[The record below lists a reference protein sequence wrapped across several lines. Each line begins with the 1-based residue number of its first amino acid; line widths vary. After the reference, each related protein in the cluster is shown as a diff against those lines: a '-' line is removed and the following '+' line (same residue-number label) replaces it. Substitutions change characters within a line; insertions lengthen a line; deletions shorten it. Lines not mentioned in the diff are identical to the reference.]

1 MNLKLQFLAVIIIF
15 TLSANA
21 QVSENE
27 KAARQWIKLHSS
39 ELKIKD
45 TDTFKLSFVRKS
57 LSGET
62 LRFQQLVND
71 VPVFQSEIVVH
82 FSLSNEITFSSDSY
96 VDKMTTINTSP
107 SIAKESAIT
116 ISNEVLNITGNLTYQ
131 ECKLF
136 VYTKLPETKLV
147 YRVVTK
153 SDNMTG
159 NWETIVDAH
168 SGVVLSAQ
176 DIARYHHKV
185 DPNKKKKNNTP
196 ESVKPISAVR
206 ATNFVS
212 GTALVYD
219 ADPLSVAQVTYGG
232 NYSSPASG
240 AYPKDTDATNTFL
253 NSARSSVVLPEI
265 ENLSGVYKLKGS
277 LVEIRNLEAPVKGL
291 FTQATSAFN
300 FTRLEDGFEAVNAYY
315 HLDKSLRYINTTLG
329 ITCKPYTNSGVL
341 YYDPSAANGDDQSYY
356 SNGALYFGEG
366 GVDDAEDADVILHEM
381 GHGIQDWITNG
392 NDSQVNG
399 LGEGIGDYWAVSY
412 SRSLNQWPSTAEEYN
427 WVFNWDGH
435 NEWWDGRV
443 VNTTKL
449 YPSGLDGEVHDDGE
463 IWAAASMQVYDAIGK
478 TKSDTAFLE
487 GIANTTSTTNQ
498 QNAARAVRQA
508 AIDLNYPCTNIQAMT
523 AIYTARGY
531 SMPTIP
537 LTMATIP
544 NQTVQADVNNTYT
557 LPSYA
562 TLANPI
568 TANCNATSTQ
578 SPAIGVALAPGNY
591 TITITATSGSSS
603 VVRTFTLT
611 ITANLGIEDATKNNF
626 VLYPN
631 PANNVVNIKGEFDS
645 NETITIYNMLGQ
657 VVLKKA
663 VILNEEA
670 IDITTLATG
679 VYTMSF
685 NNAKVSRKFVK
696 N

>member
-1 MNLKLQFLAVIIIF
+1 MKFKLNYIILAILAYATIG
-15 TLSANA
+15 NA
-21 QVSENE
+21 QTSAKEAEARAWILSNE
-27 KAARQWIKLHSS
+27 KSLEINPEDSFS
-39 ELKIKD
+39 LKM
-45 TDTFKLSFVRKS
+45 VRKTQA
-57 LSGET
+57 GET
-62 LRFQQLVND
+62 LRFQQVKNGI
-71 VPVFQSEIVVH
+71 PVFDSEILIH
-82 FSLSNEITFSSDSY
+82 FSPDNEITSTASTY
-96 VDKMTTINTSP
+96 DKWVANINVQP
-107 SIAKESAIT
+107 SFTEENAIA
-116 ISNEVLNITGNLTYQ
+116 ISNQTLKIDSDIIFQ

-136 VYTKLPETKLV
+136 VYNKLECTKLV
-147 YRVVTK
+147 YRVLTDSYAK
-153 SDNMTG
+153 TG
-159 NWETIVDAH
+159 SWETIIDAQ
-168 SGVVLSAQ
+168 SGDVLSTKDVAYYYGKH
-176 DIARYHHKV
+176 D
-185 DPNKKKKNNTP
+185 KKEKKQSPPMAPLALVT
-196 ESVKPISAVR
+196 
-206 ATNFVS
+206 
-212 GTALVYD
+212 GTAKVFNP
-219 ADPLSVAQVTYGG
+219 DPLSKAGVAYGG
-232 NYSSPASG
+232 SYVDG
-240 AYPKDTDATNTFL
+240 AGIGDVTNTAL
-253 NSARSSVVLPEI
+253 DNARVDVILPEI
-265 ENLSGVYKLKGS
+265 DLTGTTYKLKSTYAEIKELGS
-277 LVEIRNLEAPVKGL
+277 PNKGM
-291 FTQATSAFN
+291 FTQTTPNFIFN
-300 FTRLEDGFEAVNAYY
+300 RNQDGFEAVNAFY
-315 HLDKSLRYINTTLG
+315 HIDKSLRYINQTLG
-329 ITCKPYTNSGVL
+329 ITCVPYQSANAGAVFFDPHGANSDDNSF
-341 YYDPSAANGDDQSYY
+341 YANGQ
-356 SNGALYFGEG
+356 LQFGEG
-366 GVDDAEDADVILHEM
+366 GVDDAEDADVVLHEL
-381 GHGIQDWITNG
+381 GHGIHDWITNG

-449 YPSGLDGEVHDDGE
+449 YPSGLVGQVHDDGE

-537 LTMATIP
+537 LTMASIP
-544 NQTVQADVNNTYT
+544 NQTVQADVNNTYI

-568 TANCNATSTQ
+568 TANCNATLTQ
-578 SPAIGVALAPGNY
+578 SPAIGVALAPGDY

-631 PANNVVNIKGEFDS
+631 PANNVVNIKGEFYS
-645 NETITIYNMLGQ
+645 NESITIYNMLGQ

-663 VILNEEA
+663 VISNEES
-670 IDITTLATG
+670 IDITTLANG